1 MTASPATPSPEQR
14 LMIVEAQL
22 EEALH
27 ECETLRNR
35 ARTLNLEVRVRD
47 QRIADLEQ
55 QVASLD
61 QRLMDGAAAEGEHQ
75 NG

>member
-1 MTASPATPSPEQR
+1 MTATPATPSPEQR

-22 EEALH
+22 EETLH

-55 QVASLD
+55 QVATLD
-61 QRLMDGAAAEGEHQ
+61 QRLMDGATAEGEHQ
-75 NG
+75 DG